1 MTWLAVPFL
10 LLGTLLLVTGT
21 IGFLRLPDFFTRMHA
36 ISKNDTL
43 GALLSVVGLAFLTDD
58 VLVALKLVFI
68 ALFMFVANPTAT
80 HALARA
86 AILTGMRPW
95 SRREKP

>member
-1 MTWLAVPFL
+1 MNLLASLFL
-10 LLGTLLLVTGT
+10 IAGALLLVSGT

-43 GALLSVVGLAFLTDD
+43 GALLSVIGLALLVDD
-58 VLVALKLVFI
+58 LLVALKLVLI
-68 ALFMFVANPTAT
+68 ALFMFIANPTAT

-86 AILTGMRPW
+86 AVLVGMKPW
-95 SRREKP
+95 TRKDAP

>member
-1 MTWLAVPFL
+1 MTLLAAPFL
-10 LLGTLLLVTGT
+10 ISGALLLVSGT

-43 GALLSVVGLAFLTDD
+43 GALLSVVGLAFLADD
-58 VLVALKLVFI
+58 LLVALKLVLI
-68 ALFMFVANPTAT
+68 ALFMFIANPTAT

-86 AILTGMRPW
+86 AVLVGMKPW
-95 SRREKP
+95 TRKDAP

>member
-1 MTWLAVPFL
+1 VNLLASLFL
-10 LLGTLLLVTGT
+10 IAGALLLVSGT

-43 GALLSVVGLAFLTDD
+43 GALLSVIGLALLVDD
-58 VLVALKLVFI
+58 LLVALKLVLI
-68 ALFMFVANPTAT
+68 ALFMFIANPTAT

-86 AILTGMRPW
+86 AVLVGMKPW
-95 SRREKP
+95 TRKDAP

>member
-1 MTWLAVPFL
+1 MNLLASLFL
-10 LLGTLLLVTGT
+10 IAGALLLVSGT

-43 GALLSVVGLAFLTDD
+43 GALLSVIGLALLVDD
-58 VLVALKLVFI
+58 LLVALKLVLI
-68 ALFMFVANPTAT
+68 ALFMFIANPTAT

-86 AILTGMRPW
+86 AILVGMKPW
-95 SRREKP
+95 TRKDAS